1 MNLSNNIPDITS
13 TNQSIHNIMPI
24 SSAIKGLQS
33 IKSMQN
39 VVKSGIPNKEES
51 DFIKLY
57 LFEKERTRLKSE
69 EIRILL
75 RLEIIQNRLKEIQAY
90 NDEKAGQMNVPEPV
104 EKIKKAGK
112 NDKKDFKTMSIDY

>member
-1 MNLSNNIPDITS
+1 
-13 TNQSIHNIMPI
+13 MPI

-57 LFEKERTRLKSE
+57 LFEKERNRLKSE
-69 EIRILL
+69 EVRMLL
-75 RLEIIQNRLKEIQAY
+75 RLEIIQGRLKEIQAY
-90 NDEKAGQMNVPEPV
+90 NDEKASQMHIPGPV
-104 EKIKKAGK
+104 EKSKKSGRSSK
-112 NDKKDFKTMSIDY
+112 NEWKTMSIDY

>member
-1 MNLSNNIPDITS
+1 
-13 TNQSIHNIMPI
+13 MPI

-39 VVKSGIPNKEES
+39 VVKSGIPSKGES

-75 RLEIIQNRLKEIQAY
+75 RLEIIQNRLKEIQAF
-90 NDEKAGQMNVPEPV
+90 NDEKAGQMHVPEPV
-104 EKIKKAGK
+104 EKSKKSRK
-112 NDKKDFKTMSIDY
+112 NDKKDWKTMSIDY

>member
-1 MNLSNNIPDITS
+1 
-13 TNQSIHNIMPI
+13 MPI
-24 SSAIKGLQS
+24 SSAIKGLTS

-57 LFEKERTRLKSE
+57 MLEKERTRLKSE

-75 RLEIIQNRLKEIQAY
+75 RLEFVQGRLKEIQ
-90 NDEKAGQMNVPEPV
+90 
-104 EKIKKAGK
+104 
-112 NDKKDFKTMSIDY
+112 DYKGSVSPPGMVLASLVRPGGPGRRAECRADSPLPRPL

>member
-1 MNLSNNIPDITS
+1 
-13 TNQSIHNIMPI
+13 MPI

-57 LFEKERTRLKSE
+57 MLEKERTRLKSE

-75 RLEIIQNRLKEIQAY
+75 RLEFVQGRLKEIQDY
-90 NDEKAGQMNVPEPV
+90 NDEKASEMHSPEMQ
-104 EKIKKAGK
+104 KSDQKKTAEVK
-112 NDKKDFKTMSIDY
+112 SDFKTLSIDY

>member
-1 MNLSNNIPDITS
+1 
-13 TNQSIHNIMPI
+13 MPI

-57 LFEKERTRLKSE
+57 MYEKERTRLKSE

-75 RLEIIQNRLKEIQAY
+75 RLEIIQDRLKEIQDY
-90 NDEKAGQMNVPEPV
+90 NDEKAGQMHSAEPQAP
-104 EKIKKAGK
+104 KK
-112 NDKKDFKTMSIDY
+112 KKSAEVKSDFKTMSIDY

>member
-1 MNLSNNIPDITS
+1 
-13 TNQSIHNIMPI
+13 MPI

-57 LFEKERTRLKSE
+57 MYEKERTRLNSE
-69 EIRILL
+69 KIRILQ
-75 RLEIIQNRLKEIQAY
+75 RLEIIQGRLDEIQAY
-90 NDEKAGQMNVPEPV
+90 NDVKAGQMHSAEFQESSPE
-104 EKIKKAGK
+104 IKKEQ
-112 NDKKDFKTMSIDY
+112 NPEFKTMSIDY

>member
-1 MNLSNNIPDITS
+1 
-13 TNQSIHNIMPI
+13 MPI

-39 VVKSGIPNKEES
+39 VVKSGTPNKEES

-57 LFEKERTRLKSE
+57 MYEKERTRLKSE

-75 RLEIIQNRLKEIQAY
+75 RLEIIQSRLKEIRKY
-90 NDEKAGQMNVPEPV
+90 NDKKAGQMHTSEMHLSLNQSQ
-104 EKIKKAGK
+104 EKKR
-112 NDKKDFKTMSIDY
+112 

>member
-1 MNLSNNIPDITS
+1 
-13 TNQSIHNIMPI
+13 MPI

-90 NDEKAGQMNVPEPV
+90 NDEKAGEMHSSEDTKDDQKKPV
-104 EKIKKAGK
+104 EVKS
-112 NDKKDFKTMSIDY
+112 DFKTMSIDY

>member
-1 MNLSNNIPDITS
+1 
-13 TNQSIHNIMPI
+13 MPI

-39 VVKSGIPNKEES
+39 VAKSGIPNKEDS

-57 LFEKERTRLKSE
+57 MFEKERTRLKSE

-75 RLEIIQNRLKEIQAY
+75 RLEFIQSRLKEIQEY
-90 NDEKAGQMNVPEPV
+90 YDEKADQMHVSDTPAPDENKTDEV
-104 EKIKKAGK
+104 KS
-112 NDKKDFKTMSIDY
+112 DFKTMSIDY

>member
-1 MNLSNNIPDITS
+1 
-13 TNQSIHNIMPI
+13 MPI

-57 LFEKERTRLKSE
+57 LFEKERNRLKSE
-69 EIRILL
+69 EIRVLH

-90 NDEKAGQMNVPEPV
+90 NDEKARKMHPSELK
-104 EKIKKAGK
+104 EKNKKS
-112 NDKKDFKTMSIDY
+112 KKDEDKEDWKTMSIDY